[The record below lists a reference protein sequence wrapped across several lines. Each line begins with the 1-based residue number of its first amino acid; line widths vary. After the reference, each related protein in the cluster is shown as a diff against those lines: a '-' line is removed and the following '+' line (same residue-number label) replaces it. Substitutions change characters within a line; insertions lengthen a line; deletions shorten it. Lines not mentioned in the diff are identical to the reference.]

1 MPNSNQHQ
9 HVRERQRL
17 DFAKIQSSI
26 QIPNLIEVQMKSYQ
40 RFLQMDLLPS
50 ERDDGGLQSVFTSV
64 FPIRDFR
71 EMSQL
76 EFVDYSIGNWECKCG
91 NLKGLHHLRATC
103 RNCGASVVTNP
114 YQTGDV
120 ICHKCGTFNKN
131 TPTFCNKCGDPVAM
145 QLKYDVNEC
154 QERGMTYSAPLKVTI
169 RLTIYDKD
177 PDSGAKTIRDIK
189 EQEVF
194 YGDIPLMTE
203 NGTFIINGTE
213 RVIVSQLHRS
223 PGVFFESANNRTYF
237 LGKIIPYRGSWVEF
251 EYDTKNIL
259 YVRIDRKRKFLGS
272 IFLRALGMKSNE
284 DILRTFYQVER
295 ISLRDK
301 DLFWNVSP
309 GIVDRK
315 LAHEIRNPKSDEVIV
330 GAHKRITENLFKELI
345 KAKISQIRAAL
356 ADLEGA
362 YSVADVVNRQTG
374 EVLLEANKPLS
385 AELWQAFAEGGITE
399 VDVFFPERDD
409 IGVVLSRTL
418 DKDAIRSSKEALIE
432 IYRKLRPGDPP
443 TLETAT
449 NLFRGMF
456 FDPRKYDFSRVG
468 RLKFNIKM
476 GLDTPL
482 DNRTLD
488 APDFVSAIKY
498 LFKLRKNIGVVDDI
512 DHLGNRRVR
521 AVGELLENQFRI
533 GLVRMERAIKEKMS
547 VYQEMSTA
555 MPHDLVNAKPVMAA
569 IREFFGS
576 SQLSQFMDQTNPLS
590 EITHKRRLSALGP
603 GGLSRERAG
612 FEVRDVH
619 PTHYG
624 RICPIETPE
633 GPNIGLISSLSCFA
647 RINDYGFIES
657 PYRKVKG
664 GRIIDYV
671 QIVNAGDS
679 EFKAGEIV
687 EKDKVEDLNEEL
699 KRRKVVYEPY
709 CFYLSAWEEDKYVVA
724 QANVSLDDRLKITTE
739 LVNCRQAGNFVLKS
753 REEVDYVDVSPKQLV
768 SVAASLIPFL
778 ENDDANRALMGSN
791 MQRQAVPLIKGE
803 APLVGTGME
812 RVTARD
818 SGAVVLCKREGIV
831 DQVDSER
838 IIVRVESDHSG
849 VLSREVGAD
858 IYQLI
863 KFKRSN
869 QNTCISQK
877 PLVRVGDRVKKGQ
890 VLADGPCT
898 ERGEL
903 ALGRNVL
910 VAFVP
915 WRGYNFEDA
924 ILVSEKLVKDDYYTS
939 IHIEEYEIEARDTK
953 LGPEEV
959 TRDIPNISESFLRN
973 LDESG
978 VIRIGAVVKPGDILV
993 GKVTPKG
1000 ETTLTP
1006 EEKLLRAIFGEKAG
1020 DVRDASLYCPPGI
1033 EGTIVDV
1040 KIFTRKGGEK
1050 DERHKA
1056 IEATQVF
1063 KLEKNL
1069 ADEIRI
1075 LTDERLK
1082 RLTDLLGGKVLQAD
1096 LHDEKTNKRLLT
1108 KGVELTREIIEKI
1121 STRNLKRLKLNE
1133 KDPLLIEK
1141 IEEVEE
1147 MTSRQI
1153 DVLRKIT
1160 EERKD
1165 KLKKG
1170 DELPPGVI
1178 KLVKVYIAMKRKLSI
1193 GDKMAGRHGNKGVIA
1208 RIVPQEDMPYMPD
1221 GTPVEIVL
1229 NPLGVPSR
1237 MNVGQ
1242 ILETHL
1248 GWAAKELGNSLKRLL
1263 SKEVK
1268 AEALRRWFREVFTD
1282 TAVWKTLAKLSD
1294 DELLEYAEGFREGIP
1309 FATPVFDGAREP
1321 EIRHLLEV
1329 AGLPHAGKINLFD
1342 GMSGDQFDQPVTVGY
1357 IYMLKLSHLVDDK
1370 IHARSIGPYSLIT
1383 QQPLGGKAQFGGQRF
1398 GEMEV
1403 WALEAYGAAHILQ
1416 ELLTAKS
1423 DDVYGRAKIYEAIV
1437 KGEPGIEPGV
1447 PESFNV
1453 LVRELQSLC
1462 LDVELMKR
1470 QKPQTEKAAD

>member
-1 MPNSNQHQ
+1 MSNSNQ

-17 DFAKIQSSI
+17 DFAKIQGSI
-26 QIPNLIEVQMKSYQ
+26 QIPNLIEVQKKSYQ

-50 ERDDGGLQSVFTSV
+50 EREDGGLQSVFTSV

-120 ICHKCGTFNKN
+120 VCQKCGTFNKN

-177 PDSGAKTIRDIK
+177 PDTGAKTIRDIK

-194 YGDIPLMTE
+194 YGDIPLMTD

-223 PGVFFESANNRTYF
+223 PGVFFESANNRSYF

-284 DILRTFYQVER
+284 EILRTFYQVER
-295 ISLRDK
+295 LSLRDK

-315 LAHEIRNPKSDEVIV
+315 LTHEIRNPKSEEVIV
-330 GAHKRITENLFKELI
+330 GAHKRITETLFKELI
-345 KAKISQIRAAL
+345 KAKISQVRAAL
-356 ADLEGA
+356 QDLEGA

-374 EVLLEANKPLS
+374 EVLLEANKPLT
-385 AELWQAFAEGGITE
+385 ADLWQAFAEAGITE

-409 IGVVLSRTL
+409 IGLVLSRTL
-418 DKDAIRSSKEALIE
+418 DKDSIRSSKEALIE

-468 RLKFNIKM
+468 RLKFNIKL

-488 APDFVSAIKY
+488 TTDFVAAIKY

-657 PYRKVKG
+657 PYRRVKG
-664 GRIIDYV
+664 GRIVDYV
-671 QIVNAGDS
+671 HIVNAGDS
-679 EFKAGEIV
+679 EFKAGDIV
-687 EKDKVEDLNEEL
+687 EADRVEELNEEL
-699 KRRKVVYEPY
+699 KRRKVVDEPY
-709 CFYLSAWEEDKYVVA
+709 CFYLSAWEEDKYVIA
-724 QANVSLDDRLKITTE
+724 QANVSLDDKLRITTE
-739 LVNCRQAGNFVLKS
+739 LVNCRQAGNFVLKH
-753 REEVDYVDVSPKQLV
+753 RDEVDYVDVSPKQLV

-791 MQRQAVPLIKGE
+791 MQRQAVPLIRGE

-818 SGAVVLCKREGIV
+818 SGAVVLCKRDGIV

-858 IYQLI
+858 IYTLT

-869 QNTCISQK
+869 QNTCINQK
-877 PLVRVGDRVKKGQ
+877 PLVRVGDRVKTGQ

-898 ERGEL
+898 DRGEL
-903 ALGRNVL
+903 GLGRNVL

-1056 IEATQVF
+1056 IEASQVF

-1082 RLTDLLGGKVLQAD
+1082 RLDDLLGGKILQAD
-1096 LHDEKTNKRLLT
+1096 LHDEKTNKRLLI
-1108 KGVELTREIIEKI
+1108 KGVELTRDLIEKI

-1133 KDPLLIEK
+1133 RDPLLIEK
-1141 IEEVEE
+1141 IEEIEE

-1160 EERKD
+1160 DERKE

-1208 RIVPQEDMPYMPD
+1208 RVVPEEDMPYLPD

-1248 GWAAKELGNSLKRLL
+1248 GWASKELGNSLKRLL

-1268 AEALRRWFREVFTD
+1268 AEAIRRWYREVFSD
-1282 TAVWKTLAKLSD
+1282 TAIWKSLQKSTD
-1294 DELLEYAEGFREGIP
+1294 DELLEFAEGFRDGIP

-1329 AGLPHAGKINLFD
+1329 AGLPNAGKINLFD
-1342 GMSGDQFDQPVTVGY
+1342 GMTGDQFDQPITVGY

-1470 QKPQTEKAAD
+1470 QKPTVEKAAD